1 MSIQFKIDVQPQYVR
16 LICQG
21 YFNKD
26 AALDLFDEALEI
38 AMKRG
43 RNAVL
48 VDINNLKGAPPS
60 LLDRFYLGSS
70 FAAIQQGKEK
80 IVAMVVVGEEPLIDR
95 ERFGEMVAIN
105 RGAVGKVFTDDSE
118 AVAWLESKVQQDA
131 LPR

>member
-1 MSIQFKIDVQPQYVR
+1 MRPVGSPGDP
-16 LICQG
+16 
-21 YFNKD
+21 NPH
-26 AALDLFDEALEI
+26 ES
-38 AMKRG
+38 
-43 RNAVL
+43 
-48 VDINNLKGAPPS
+48 APPS

-95 ERFGEMVAIN
+95 ERFGEIVATN

-118 AVAWLESKVQQDA
+118 AVTWLESKVQQDA